1 MENQPTLAYVCQKR
15 TRAGPKM
22 GMDPGL
28 ACPAAQ
34 DCARMGSGV
43 KHPPKVT
50 QTCPELAEGMDTRN
64 GETRHVLS
72 LPRAGAGDQAASRDG
87 VGCRVSFAHAEAN
100 AWGNAA
106 RWNIAR
112 YADVGRVTGKVRVL
126 AEVEL

>member
-34 DCARMGSGV
+34 DCAQMGPGV

-50 QTCPELAEGMDTRN
+50 QNGHRVVFTRRN
-64 GETRHVLS
+64 RETRHVLS
-72 LPRAGAGDQAASRDG
+72 LPCAGAGDQAASRDG
-87 VGCRVSFAHAEAN
+87 VGCPKKLMPGVMP
-100 AWGNAA
+100 W

-112 YADVGRVTGKVRVL
+112 YADPSALLRAGRGTGDR
-126 AEVEL
+126 EGQGTGRS